1 MQSDIK
7 SYERTLLRKNQ
18 YDKDSKDQIE
28 RIKGRIE
35 AICLDNDIY
44 KYEQIEEL
52 IDVLDNL
59 EQNKKIYINP
69 TAFVFGRYVI
79 VSKNIDNKKLTE
91 IFNKYSNI
99 LQDNGVEKVDVV
111 RYARFWITTIL
122 NENKKKEKTVVVE
135 EDEDEEKEDEEK
147 EDEEKEDEE
156 EKDEEEKDEDE
167 KDEDEENYEEN
178 YDDDYE

>member
-1 MQSDIK
+1 MQSHIK
-7 SYERTLLRKNQ
+7 SHEITIKRKNQ

-135 EDEDEEKEDEEK
+135 EEDEEEK
-147 EDEEKEDEE
+147 DEDEEKEDEE
-156 EKDEEEKDEDE
+156 EKDEEKE
-167 KDEDEENYEEN
+167 DEDEENYEEN

>member
-1 MQSDIK
+1 MQSHIK
-7 SYERTLLRKNQ
+7 SHEITIKRKNQ
-18 YDKDSKDQIE
+18 YDKDSKDQLE

-52 IDVLDNL
+52 IDILDNL

-79 VSKNIDNKKLTE
+79 VNKTIDNKKLNE
-91 IFNKYSNI
+91 VFNKYSNI

-111 RYARFWITTIL
+111 RYARFWLTSIL
-122 NENKKKEKTVVVE
+122 NENKKPTK
-135 EDEDEEKEDEEK
+135 EEKD
-147 EDEEKEDEE
+147 DDEE
-156 EKDEEEKDEDE
+156 ENYNEEEK
-167 KDEDEENYEEN
+167 EEN
-178 YDDDYE
+178 YDEDEDNYNDNFDDDYE